1 MTVRPE
7 TGKCYKTRDGQKAGP
22 IRRTRYI
29 NATCEIDGIGH
40 AWCSDGSY
48 HSGEE
53 HPLDLVA
60 EWTDEPKVWGEL
72 TDAEKGALLLAHHRG
87 ETIQFIPYDGATWK
101 FCIPQ
106 WADNKPYRVKP
117 EPEVKTVSVSC
128 YVSVGAREHVGTIDL
143 IDGKPDLTSL
153 KARAD
158 E

>member
-7 TGKCYKTRDGQKAGP
+7 TGKFYKTRDGQRAGP
-22 IRRTRYI
+22 ISFRGSTAEGLVNGELRMWYF
-29 NATCEIDGIGH
+29 N
-40 AWCSDGSY
+40 GSY
-48 HSGEE
+48 HKRTE